1 MDELS
6 GYTLNYQKKMQVQN
20 MLQALQHKDER
31 INMLQTR
38 LIDYTMLLCN

>member
-31 INMLQTR
+31 RNVLETR

>member
-20 MLQALQHKDER
+20 DIYLESI
-31 INMLQTR
+31 INLSREWCPYEQ
-38 LIDYTMLLCN
+38 LG